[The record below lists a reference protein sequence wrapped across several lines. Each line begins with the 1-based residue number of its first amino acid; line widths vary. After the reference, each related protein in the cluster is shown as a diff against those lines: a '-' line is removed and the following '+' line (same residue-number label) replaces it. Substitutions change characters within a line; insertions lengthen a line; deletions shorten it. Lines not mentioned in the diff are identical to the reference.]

1 MNQELKNKI
10 ENEVAEISDMA
21 EIIAGRC
28 RSTDRVTD
36 ALLRAILDSTDYL
49 RGILTGMEVQA

>member
-1 MNQELKNKI
+1 MNQELKNRI
-10 ENEVAEISDMA
+10 ENEIAEISDMVG
-21 EIIAGRC
+21 IIAGRC
-28 RSTDRVTD
+28 RSNDRVTD

>member
-10 ENEVAEISDMA
+10 ENEVAEISDMV

-36 ALLRAILDSTDYL
+36 ALLRAILDSTEYL
-49 RGILTGMEVQA
+49 RGVLTEMDVQA